1 MTSSVNGLRL
11 VNVEEM
17 DLTTVQFVDVATE
30 NKKLI
35 KDFVLCTN
43 KKGGQTPPFSL
54 LVDNMFGII
63 EINDITIVVKIII
76 RFENWI
82 NINV

>member
-1 MTSSVNGLRL
+1 
-11 VNVEEM
+11 M

-43 KKGGQTPPFSL
+43 KKGGQTTSFFSTCRQY
-54 LVDNMFGII
+54 VRHYQNQRYFHRRKDN
-63 EINDITIVVKIII
+63 NPI
-76 RFENWI
+76 RKSGKFQRLTHL
-82 NINV
+82 